1 MHKLYSI
8 YFCHETAFLFI
19 NCVDKINVLWKDIF
33 ELYKN
38 KISNVMA

>member
-8 YFCHETAFLFI
+8 YFCHETAFLI
-19 NCVDKINVLWKDIF
+19 IKCVDKINVLWKDIF